1 MSDPFDGAGEP
12 YRGGTYRGWI
22 LVAIISVVVIG
33 LLWLASGAGL
43 DFLPAGSPAS

>member
-33 LLWLASGAGL
+33 LLWLAYDAGL
-43 DFLPAGSPAS
+43 VILPAGTPTS